1 MRKNRPHKSGG
12 SFPEIGSSK
21 AVLSSETGRNA
32 PDIHQGVG
40 LSCGEVELV
49 KASSSFEKS
58 TQWGE
63 GQFYQQRQVRWLQA
77 IDLNRALHHQQG
89 LMRNGDSPVKW
100 GEP

>member
-40 LSCGEVELV
+40 LSCGEAELV
-49 KASSSFEKS
+49 KASSSFGNVYRLDIARTPPKYFCITRMS
-58 TQWGE
+58 SFIGL
-63 GQFYQQRQVRWLQA
+63 RLQ
-77 IDLNRALHHQQG
+77 II
-89 LMRNGDSPVKW
+89 S
-100 GEP
+100 